1 TVSIYPFQ
9 PVGRYAADAS
19 SDAID
24 SNLVTTNLDPSAELA
39 LPDAMADDNTL
50 VQRQPEQPSEIGR
63 HGGYRHNCCL
73 ATHCNGALQNARRA
87 KPLEYA
93 EPTYGGQILPI
104 GERACF
110 AMRVSPKYRDRPALL
125 SGVSGRQKSARRIPM

>member
-1 TVSIYPFQ
+1 
-9 PVGRYAADAS
+9 
-19 SDAID
+19 
-24 SNLVTTNLDPSAELA
+24 
-39 LPDAMADDNTL
+39 MADDNTL

-63 HGGYRHNCCL
+63 HGGYGHNCCL

-93 EPTYGGQILPI
+93 EPTFGGQILPI

-110 AMRVSPKYRDRPALL
+110 AMRVSPKYRDYPAERCQRKRRPCQALNEAMDGYIATDAKRN
-125 SGVSGRQKSARRIPM
+125 SE